1 MTFIPHS
8 GKGNTSF
15 FNFFFRCF
23 GLPISNNHINI
34 YQVST
39 FEQEKQLLE
48 GLAAN
53 DRQVIEVIYRE
64 NYPMVQAFILN
75 NSGNGDEARDIFQ
88 EAMIVLFEK
97 AVSGSFELNCQLK
110 TYMYSVC
117 RRLWLKR
124 LQQLQRY
131 GSLIENVEETIT
143 VEEDLEMHEKHNAD
157 LVLMETAMSKIGEP
171 CKSLL
176 DAYYIQKKN
185 MQEIATDF
193 GYTNADNAK
202 TQKYKCLLRLK
213 KLFFAQYKN
222 GQ

>member
-1 MTFIPHS
+1 MIFIPGS
-8 GKGNTSF
+8 GKGNPSF
-15 FNFFFRCF
+15 LRFFFLSF
-23 GLPISNNHINI
+23 GLQISNKRINI
-34 YQVST
+34 YQVNT

-48 GLAAN
+48 GLALN
-53 DRQVIEVIYRE
+53 DRAVIEAIYRD

-75 NSGNGDEARDIFQ
+75 NNGNTDEARDIFQ
-88 EAMIVLFEK
+88 ETMIVLFEK

-110 TYMYSVC
+110 TYIYSVC

-131 GSLIENVEETIT
+131 HNPVENGEETVSVEE
-143 VEEDLEMHEKHNAD
+143 ELEVHEKHNTD
-157 LVLMETAMSKIGEP
+157 FSIMENALARIGEP

-176 DAYYIQKKN
+176 DAYYIQKKS
-185 MQEIATDF
+185 MQDIASDF

>member
-1 MTFIPHS
+1 MIFIPHS
-8 GKGNTSF
+8 GKGNPDF

-23 GLPISNNHINI
+23 GLPISNNRINI

-53 DRQVIEVIYRE
+53 DRQVIEAIYRD

-75 NSGNGDEARDIFQ
+75 NSGDSDEARDIFQ

-97 AVSGSFELNCQLK
+97 AKSGSFELNCQLK

-131 GSLIENVEETIT
+131 GSLIENVEET
-143 VEEDLEMHEKHNAD
+143 VMVDEDLELHEKHNAD
-157 LVLMETAMSKIGEP
+157 FVLMETTMSKIGEP

-185 MQEIATDF
+185 MQEIAADF

-222 GQ
+222 GL

>member
-1 MTFIPHS
+1 LIFIPGS
-8 GKGNTSF
+8 GKGNPSF
-15 FNFFFRCF
+15 LRFFFLSF
-23 GLPISNNHINI
+23 GLQISNKRINI
-34 YQVST
+34 YQVNT

-48 GLAAN
+48 GLALN
-53 DRQVIEVIYRE
+53 DRAVIEAIYRD

-75 NSGNGDEARDIFQ
+75 NNGNTDEARDIFQ
-88 EAMIVLFEK
+88 ETMIVLFEK

-110 TYMYSVC
+110 TYIYSVC

-131 GSLIENVEETIT
+131 HNPVENGEETVSVEE
-143 VEEDLEMHEKHNAD
+143 ELEVHEKHNTD
-157 LVLMETAMSKIGEP
+157 FSIMENALARIGEP

-176 DAYYIQKKN
+176 DAYYIQKKS
-185 MQEIATDF
+185 MQDIASDF